1 MFEDSVAHES
11 INTLP
16 FPVIHPE
23 RSDLITRLLEQLS
36 ILKEEVEELK
46 AAREE
51 DQKTIQQLKLV
62 VELYIDPDPR
72 VLDPYHE
79 DCMPLRVAA
88 KSRTAAIRESP
99 QRLLA
104 LEYWREEMEGTHAEP
119 KQKSDAELLIALLLA
134 NNGKMLYQ
142 EARKKFP
149 RLDKSGFSQLVKTMQ
164 DRIHTEVYHKD
175 HRKKL
180 LILNKKV

>member
-1 MFEDSVAHES
+1 MYEDSVAHES

-23 RSDLITRLLEQLS
+23 HSDLVTRLLEQLS

-51 DQKTIQQLKLV
+51 DQKTIQRLELV
-62 VELYIDPDPR
+62 VDLYIDPDPR
-72 VLDPYHE
+72 ILDPDHE
-79 DCMPLRVAA
+79 DCIPLRAA
-88 KSRTAAIRESP
+88 ARSRTVAIRESP

-119 KQKSDAELLIALLLA
+119 KQKSDAELLLTLLLA

-142 EARKKFP
+142 EAKKKFS
-149 RLDKSGFSQLVKTMQ
+149 RLDKSGFSQLVRTMQ
-164 DRIHTEVYHKD
+164 DRIHTEVYYKD

-180 LILNKKV
+180 LVLNKKM